1 MSDPKPKKTKA
12 VMVRVPDLLMTL
24 VENHIGK
31 QYASRPDFIVEAIR
45 LYIYDMSLIE
55 EGIINTLKDED
66 VLDAAKVEFY
76 YERLNKLLNEDRIY
90 YREAEKRS
98 SEEPVGVLLSIM
110 PGLIEEMDAIVERTK
125 AFKNNP
131 EFIKM
136 AISHLLALLSNRDVI
151 SLNVKNFLPSADM
164 KVVKEDLDKLR
175 RKIG

>member
-24 VENHIGK
+24 AENYIGK

-45 LYIYDMSLIE
+45 LYIYDISLIE
-55 EGIINTLKDED
+55 ERIIEALKNED

-76 YERLNKLLNEDRIY
+76 HERLNKLLDDDRTFY
-90 YREAEKRS
+90 KESEKRS

-110 PGLIEEMDAIVERTK
+110 PGLIEEMDSMVGRTK

-136 AISHLLALLSNRDVI
+136 AISHLLALLLNREVI
-151 SLNVKNFLPSADM
+151 SLNAKKFLPTAD
-164 KVVKEDLDKLR
+164 KKIVKEDLDKLR
-175 RKIG
+175 KKIV